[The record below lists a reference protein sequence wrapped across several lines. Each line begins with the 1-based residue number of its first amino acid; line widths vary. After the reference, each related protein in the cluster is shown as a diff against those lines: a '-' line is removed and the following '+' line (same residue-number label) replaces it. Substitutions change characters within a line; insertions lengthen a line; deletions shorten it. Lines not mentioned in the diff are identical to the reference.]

1 MALHKILKI
10 VAILL
15 SVAGVI
21 FLGMIFSSGD
31 EVVQATGEGVDGYL
45 FVAYIT
51 LALVLLFVIT
61 FVLKGLFEGNLKR
74 TLLSVGAFLVIVL
87 ISYMLADGTQMEMR
101 EGEILSESGSKWV
114 GTGLNVFY
122 ILAVLAIGSMVF
134 SGVKKVTK

>member
-45 FVAYIT
+45 YVAYIT
-51 LALVLLFVIT
+51 LAIVLLFVIV

-87 ISYMLADGTQMEMR
+87 ISYMLADGTQMQMR

-134 SGVKKVTK
+134 SGIKKVSK